1 MSLHH
6 PGKVVAVLAPTSK
19 DIKSAD
25 DSTQATVEMW
35 DDNLLTL
42 KVENQISK
50 DIRPGDVVL
59 VDYTPTA
66 VNQNTVAYRQ
76 VIVKILGRDTGFQL
90 WDKYKAFQEKQK
102 KTGGQKAKGGMMPQ
116 METEYFG

>member
-6 PGKVVAVLAPTSK
+6 PGKVVAVLGPNGK
-19 DIKSAD
+19 DIKAAD

-42 KVENQISK
+42 KVEPQISK
-50 DIRPGDVVL
+50 DLKAGDIVL

-76 VIVKILGRDTGFQL
+76 VIVKILGRDTGFNL
-90 WDKYKAFQEKQK
+90 WEKYKQFQEKQK
-102 KTGGQKAKGGMMPQ
+102 KTGQKMKGVSPQ
-116 METEYFG
+116 MEQEYFG

>member
-6 PGKVVAVLAPTSK
+6 PGKVIAVLSPGAK

-35 DDNLLTL
+35 DENLLTL
-42 KVENQISK
+42 KVEPQIAK
-50 DIRPGDVVL
+50 DVKPGDIVL

-76 VIVKILGRDTGFQL
+76 VIVKILGKDTGAQL
-90 WDKYKAFQEKQK
+90 WERYKQFQEKQK
-102 KTGGQKAKGGMMPQ
+102 KTGQKMRAAQAPQ
-116 METEYFG
+116 MEQGYFG

>member
-6 PGKVVAVLAPTSK
+6 PGKVIAVLASTAK

-42 KVENQISK
+42 KVEPQISK
-50 DIRPGDVVL
+50 DIKPGDIVL

-76 VIVKILGRDTGFQL
+76 IIVKILGKDTGTQL
-90 WDKYKAFQEKQK
+90 WDKYKQFQEKQK
-102 KTGGQKAKGGMMPQ
+102 KTGQKAKAGAAPQ
-116 METEYFG
+116 MEQEYFG